1 MIEMTNETALL
12 LASSTGVGVLMMKA
26 GIEKKMLEW
35 RRQQRICAG
44 CDVRLL
50 CLEHALSHHE
60 RYGVWGGLTATER
73 TRIRRERRGRT

>member
-35 RRQQRICAG
+35 RRRQRICAG
-44 CDVRLL
+44 CGKPLDRPV
-50 CLEHALSHHE
+50 CSC
-60 RYGVWGGLTATER
+60 VS
-73 TRIRRERRGRT
+73 